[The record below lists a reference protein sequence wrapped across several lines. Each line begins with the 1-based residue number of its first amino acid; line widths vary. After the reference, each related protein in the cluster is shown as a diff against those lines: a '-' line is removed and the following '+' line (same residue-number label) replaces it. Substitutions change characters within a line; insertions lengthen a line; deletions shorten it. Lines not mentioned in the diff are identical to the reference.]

1 MSFQSLT
8 GDVALVSPSGVLR
21 LAVLAPLASALAAAS
36 FRPRLQQSAREAR
49 AVAVSGP
56 LFAGAVIVMHA
67 SSLAGRQ
74 FVDGPLRLGR
84 VGSFELSLSLLL
96 DGRAALLTLGAC
108 ALAVAELVRT
118 TDLDRLL
125 DRTPRVGIALMG
137 VLLAVLGDGPLP
149 FAIGATIAAL
159 AASSLG
165 PVASISSGVARP
177 LGASLAHASG
187 VLAMVGGFVLAWGL
201 GGSFGIRVGHE
212 PDYTRRNPVPAEI
225 YTASELGYDA
235 EASAV
240 GPELWP
246 VLVGLPVSAATGT
259 PGPKALASG
268 GMPTLASPG
277 WVSFVSAPGSRL
289 FLKGTEAA
297 GTSPIVRREIPS
309 GFVDMEIEPRGGG
322 RRVRFRAV
330 QVPPGRE
337 IAIVAVGPTLSFREL
352 SAQLALDDGTGR
364 FVRRTLDPEAPEH
377 RRALGVPVVDLGV
390 LAFAL
395 AALAIALLGS
405 GTLGVGL
412 HAILGVGLLARV
424 GGFGLPTRLAS
435 AVALVFVLSGL
446 ALLARVLVAIRR
458 RDEVAI
464 PAELSRVLAALA
476 AAGALA
482 VPNAASL
489 LLVGGLLALAG
500 LEGLTKGAGHTLEA
514 RLLPVVTGVLAVVVL
529 VLGRPLLVGAVGKL
543 SGLGLVLGLSGLVL
557 AVRSVS
563 PAKRKKKASPFG
575 ARMAAALA
583 ALAALTGLLVGDPV
597 RIAPAEV
604 LLRTFQGAGT
614 DLAVTG
620 LFALALVVS
629 WVVGARL
636 PEPAPEAQA

>member
-49 AVAVSGP
+49 AVAVSGA

-96 DGRAALLTLGAC
+96 DGRAALLSLGAC
-108 ALAVAELVRT
+108 ALALAELVRT
-118 TDLDRLL
+118 TRLEALL
-125 DRTPRVGIALMG
+125 DRTPRVGVALTG
-137 VLLAVLGDGPLP
+137 ALLAVLGDGPLP
-149 FAIGATIAAL
+149 FAVGATVATL

-165 PVASISSGVARP
+165 ASTRP
-177 LGASLAHASG
+177 LGASLAHASS
-187 VLAMVGGFVLAWGL
+187 VLAVAGGFVLAWGL

-246 VLVGLPVSAATGT
+246 VLVGLPAKSPGAT

-268 GMPTLASPG
+268 GLPTLAAPG

-289 FLKGTEAA
+289 FLRGTEVA
-297 GTSPIVRREIPS
+297 GTSPLVRREVPS

-330 QVPPGRE
+330 PVPEGRE
-337 IAIVAVGPTLSFREL
+337 IAIVAIGPTLSFREL

-364 FVRRTLDPEAPEH
+364 FVRRTLDPEAAEH
-377 RRALGVPVVDLGV
+377 RRALGVPVVELGV
-390 LAFAL
+390 AAFAL
-395 AALAIALLGS
+395 AALCIALAGS

-412 HAILGVGLLARV
+412 HAIVGIALLARI
-424 GGFGLPTRLAS
+424 GGLGLPTRLAP
-435 AVALVFVLSGL
+435 AVALVFVLVGL
-446 ALLARVLVAIRR
+446 ALLVRVFVAVRR
-458 RDEVAI
+458 RDRAGLGERGVV
-464 PAELSRVLAALA
+464 ELSRALA
-476 AAGALA
+476 AFAGAGALS

-489 LLVGGLLALAG
+489 LLVAGLLVLAG
-500 LEGLTKGAGHTLEA
+500 LEGLEDGAGHALEA
-514 RLLPVVTGVLAVVVL
+514 KVLPVVAGVLAVVAL
-529 VLGRPLLVGAVGKL
+529 VLGRPLVGTVGRL
-543 SGLGLVLGLSGLVL
+543 AGLGLVVGLSALVL
-557 AVRSVS
+557 LARAT
-563 PAKRKKKASPFG
+563 PLTKRKKKASPFG
-575 ARMAAALA
+575 ARTAATLA
-583 ALAALTGLLVGDPV
+583 GVSALTVVLVGDPV

-604 LLRTFQGAGT
+604 MSRTFQGAGT

-620 LFALALVVS
+620 LLALVLVVA
-629 WVVGARL
+629 WVVGPRL
-636 PEPAPEAQA
+636 AEPAEEPRT

>member
-118 TDLDRLL
+118 TDLERLL
-125 DRTPRVGIALMG
+125 DRTPRVGLALMG
-137 VLLAVLGDGPLP
+137 ALLAVLGDGPLP

-165 PVASISSGVARP
+165 PAARP

-246 VLVGLPVSAATGT
+246 VLVGLPVSAGPGT

-268 GMPTLASPG
+268 GMPTVASPG

-337 IAIVAVGPTLSFREL
+337 VAIVAVGPTLSYREL

-390 LAFAL
+390 VAFAL
-395 AALAIALLGS
+395 AALAVALLGS

-424 GGFGLPTRLAS
+424 GGLGLPTRLTS
-435 AVALVFVLSGL
+435 AVALVFVLAGL

-476 AAGALA
+476 AAGAVA

-514 RLLPVVTGVLAVVVL
+514 RLLPVVTGVLAVVAL

-543 SGLGLVLGLSGLVL
+543 AGLGLVVGLAGLVL

-575 ARMAAALA
+575 ARMAASLT
-583 ALAALTGLLVGDPV
+583 ALAALTALLVGDPV